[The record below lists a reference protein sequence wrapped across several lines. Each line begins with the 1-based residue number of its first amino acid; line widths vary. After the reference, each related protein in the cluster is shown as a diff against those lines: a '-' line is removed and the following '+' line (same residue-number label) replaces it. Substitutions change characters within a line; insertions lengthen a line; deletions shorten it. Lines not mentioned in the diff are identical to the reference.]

1 MTIKGLRKLPANS
14 TGPGQGVRSPK
25 QRVQAEKRAK
35 GRTLLNAY
43 RQMENKIRSN
53 SGKRKKVGRG
63 VGVEL
68 KEEQLLTQENEDVSP
83 GSRAAEILRKGHS
96 RWQPTD

>member
-1 MTIKGLRKLPANS
+1 MTIQGLRKLPANS

-35 GRTLLNAY
+35 GRTLLNVY
-43 RQMENKIRSN
+43 RQMENRNK
-53 SGKRKKVGRG
+53 KQQWKKKKVGRG

-68 KEEQLLTQENEDVSP
+68 KEEQLLTQENEDVSH
-83 GSRAAEILRKGHS
+83 GSHAAEILIKGHS
-96 RWQPTD
+96 R